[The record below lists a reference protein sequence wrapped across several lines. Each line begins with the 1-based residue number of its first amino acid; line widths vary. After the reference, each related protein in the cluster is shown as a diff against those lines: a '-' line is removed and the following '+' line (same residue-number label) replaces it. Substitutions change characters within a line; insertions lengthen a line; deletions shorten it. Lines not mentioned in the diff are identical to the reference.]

1 MVIIWQYITLKHR
14 FVVHGPIW
22 SGYHPLH
29 RRIANH
35 VSSAAWKF
43 DQHHHSVQNMPVSSQ
58 RLTSRLSGVN
68 MSWIIRWLNTHH
80 HHTPLNNN
88 LISTATRPFSGHVN
102 NKWRRLSSFR
112 LLRLKVDNHIKGREP
127 ALAQWFVYIHV
138 GDVSLF
144 DRRANDRFPF
154 SLSDLVLLQMCFQK
168 WSHSNKFR

>member
-29 RRIANH
+29 RRTCIAYHASN
-35 VSSAAWKF
+35 AAWRF

-58 RLTSRLSGVN
+58 RLTPRLSGAN

-88 LISTATRPFSGHVN
+88 LISTAARPFSGNVN

-112 LLRLKVDNHIKGREP
+112 PLRLEVDNLRKGREP
-127 ALAQWFVYIHV
+127 ALAQWFVYIHA

-144 DRRANDRFPF
+144 ESGANYRFTF
-154 SLSDLVLLQMCFQK
+154 D
-168 WSHSNKFR
+168 